1 MYPQEHPPPPS
12 RCTVLTAG
20 TEYGGVPSSIRCEP
34 LGPGY
39 GPTSGPAPPRI
50 RAARGAGI
58 AISHP
63 QQLALRTASMA
74 RTTALA
80 GMSFSQP
87 SRTNSP
93 STMPS
98 TDSGIVNR
106 KNIDLD
112 NRVRDFWA
120 QQSPGQAPPRICTLV
135 LAITSSPGLSLLES
149 SLPGHPVW
157 AKVVRKML
165 LYWQLLAIAPLSR
178 LNRIAFRP
186 GAAGSHLG

>member
-1 MYPQEHPPPPS
+1 MF
-12 RCTVLTAG
+12 TDF
-20 TEYGGVPSSIRCEP
+20 VPSGASVPPVEMHSSDRWNRVRRRSQ
-34 LGPGY
+34 LNTVRASRPGVRLRQR
-39 GPTSGPAPPRI
+39 ARPPRI

-120 QQSPGQAPPRICTLV
+120 QQSPGQAPTRICTLV

-149 SLPGHPVW
+149 SLPGHPV
-157 AKVVRKML
+157 
-165 LYWQLLAIAPLSR
+165 
-178 LNRIAFRP
+178 
-186 GAAGSHLG
+186 